1 MTENVINNEI
11 WKEYEYDGKNVKIR
25 KTDGYVNATQL
36 CKAGNREF
44 RRWNRNQESK
54 EFVEELSKRLNLTR
68 SKLIQIV
75 NDKEIRS
82 TWVHPIVATNIAQ
95 WISPSFGVNIS
106 IWIEEWKNYSFKNKN
121 IYYEEL
127 ERLKPSKNLQL
138 EREIQQKLQ
147 KQLIAQIEVETPVG
161 YVDLLTDTEII
172 EIKQITNWKSA
183 LGQVLSYGSFYPE
196 HQKIL
201 YLFNKS
207 ESDIDT
213 RQIESICKKY
223 QVEVRYN
230 N

>member
-1 MTENVINNEI
+1 MTEPVINNET

-36 CKAGNREF
+36 CKAGEREF
-44 RRWNRNQESK
+44 KKWNEMKASK
-54 EFVEELSKRLNLTR
+54 EFMKELVNRINLTR
-68 SKLIQIV
+68 SDLIQTV

-95 WISPSFGVNIS
+95 WISPSFGVSIS
-106 IWIEEWKNYSFKNKN
+106 VWIEEWKNYSFKNKN
-121 IYYEEL
+121 TYYEEL
-127 ERLKPSKNLQL
+127 ERLKPCKNLQL
-138 EREIQQKLQ
+138 EREIQRKLQ
-147 KQLIAQIEVETPVG
+147 KQLSAEIEVETPVG

-172 EIKQITNWKSA
+172 EIKEITNWKSA
-183 LGQVLSYGSFYPE
+183 LGQILSYGSFYPE
-196 HQKIL
+196 HKKYL

-207 ESDIDT
+207 ESDVDT
-213 RQIESICKKY
+213 RQVENICKKY